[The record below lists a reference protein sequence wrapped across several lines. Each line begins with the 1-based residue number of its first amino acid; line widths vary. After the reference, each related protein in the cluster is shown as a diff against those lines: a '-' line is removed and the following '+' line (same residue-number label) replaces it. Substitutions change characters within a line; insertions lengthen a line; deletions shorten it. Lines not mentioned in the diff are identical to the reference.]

1 MMHVVHN
8 RCDAFVIAFRAGLH
22 APLIEHLKER
32 AHLALE
38 HGRVSVDADG
48 SRIGVRD
55 GWELRYGRISK
66 RWNLIRH
73 DHVRALVD
81 LCAPGGIQVF
91 AADPVDP
98 PFKVRTRDVMIMPT
112 PYATERIEEIEL
124 VQTATQIEEPGW
136 TLELVWYAQYL
147 ADRPLR
153 SVIEESRDIAHGFG
167 KVFEERVRRVDLA
180 ADVAGMRIRPN
191 DRKKLVT
198 RSALRLDPKRSAEV
212 TLDPEDG
219 FDATTHAT
227 QRAITGLTV
236 GKGAIMC
243 RMYDKQEE
251 LRIRIEDAN
260 GPQEIRRFTDKQ
272 NAEMA
277 RWKAG
282 DWNGKDPVARIEF
295 QIRGEALRE
304 LGVRTADDIVEPLV
318 AAGVVVAE
326 NGDVK
331 ITDRWKKKRMPRVT
345 GELYG
350 LEDYFP
356 RLWSSCIDW
365 TRLITREKT
374 KKGKEKQPT
383 RCKLDPRWELL
394 HGIRW
399 NARVEWTDHLPIDRH
414 RERKPVSS
422 AQALG
427 SMTSLVAA
435 REDLPLFDEKPEA
448 YADNASA
455 KLYTMLR
462 VLCTWGIDQIATDL
476 VTRWGSAEEAASHL
490 AIRLNAAR
498 SRFAIYRAQAP
509 PRGGGEVE
517 RKCKDSIKQCFLET
531 WEEIP
536 SFGSLPPGSRSS
548 N

>member
-1 MMHVVHN
+1 MMNVVHH
-8 RCDAFVIAFRAGLH
+8 RCDAFTIAFRTGLH
-22 APLIEHLKER
+22 KPLLEHLKDR
-32 AHLALE
+32 ARMAIE

-48 SRIGVRD
+48 KLIGVAD
-55 GWELRYGRISK
+55 GWELRYGRVSK
-66 RWNLIRH
+66 RWNLIRQ

-91 AADPVDP
+91 EADPSDP
-98 PFKVRTRDVMIMPT
+98 PFHVRTRDTMIVPT
-112 PYATERIEEIEL
+112 PYAIERLEEIEL
-124 VQTATQIEEPGW
+124 VQTATVVEEPGW

-147 ADRPLR
+147 ADRSLR
-153 SVIEESRDIAHGFG
+153 SVIEESRDIAAGFG
-167 KVFEERVRRVDLA
+167 RVFEERVRRIDLA
-180 ADVAGMRIRPN
+180 ADVAGFKIRPN

-198 RSALRLDPKRSAEV
+198 RSALRLDPKRSSEV
-212 TLDPEDG
+212 VLEEEDG
-219 FDATTHAT
+219 CDATMHAT
-227 QRAITGLTV
+227 RRAITGLTV

-251 LRIRIEDAN
+251 LRVRIEDAN
-260 GPQEIRRFTDKQ
+260 GPQEVRRFSDKQ
-272 NAEMA
+272 TKELA
-277 RWKAG
+277 RWTAG
-282 DWNGKDPVARIEF
+282 GWNGKDPVSRVEF

-304 LGVRTADDIVEPLV
+304 LGVHTADDIVEPLV
-318 AAGVVVAE
+318 ASGVVTAE
-326 NGDVK
+326 NGTIQV
-331 ITDRWKKKRMPRVT
+331 TERWKKKRPPRVT
-345 GELYG
+345 GAVYG

-383 RCKLDPRWELL
+383 RCKLDPRWEIL
-394 HGIRW
+394 HNVKW
-399 NARVEWTDHLPIDRH
+399 NARVEWTDRLVIDRH

-427 SMTSLVAA
+427 SMASLVAA

-455 KLYTMLR
+455 KLYSMLR
-462 VLCTWGIDQIATDL
+462 VLCTWGIDQIAADL
-476 VTRWGSAEEAASHL
+476 LTRWGSAEEAAAHL

-509 PRGGGEVE
+509 PRGGGKSDD
-517 RKCKDSIKQCFLET
+517 KCKDSIKQCFSET
-531 WEEIP
+531 WAEIP

-548 N
+548 S